1 MKAHFFDLDTIIRI
15 DNKVWIIDKKNPN
28 NPILKISQSDFNL
41 IRKGIYRSHNQRLSL
56 NGTNYWFPE
65 EIMNQIKIKSKRIK
79 FDLSNLGFSMQEFS
93 NSEIIKDLNYEINLD
108 LFNHI
113 KNTTD
118 HIYIICSKNNKKN
131 YELIIGK
138 IEDKLHDLGLEIK
151 NYYFISETFYNR
163 NQDDITFKKV
173 RILLQ
178 HLVGYKT
185 EGDKFIDE
193 KIENYDDIYYY
204 DDDID
209 SVNLSTTLND
219 FFKVVLDNTDKT
231 VSDEITKKL
240 KDEENHLYVNYVSP
254 NVVNRLQT
262 KKVLLQVPNII
273 KTFESFNWKKG

>member
-65 EIMNQIKIKSKRIK
+65 EIMNQIKIKGKRIK
-79 FDLSNLGFSMQEFS
+79 FDLGNLGFSMQEFS

-118 HIYIICSKNNKKN
+118 HIYIICSKNNKRN
-131 YELIIGK
+131 YDLIIEK

-193 KIENYDDIYYY
+193 EIENYSDVYYY

-219 FFKVVLDNTDKT
+219 FFKVFLDNTDKT
-231 VSDEITKKL
+231 VGVEITKKL

-262 KKVLLQVPNII
+262 KKVLLQAPNII

>member
-118 HIYIICSKNNKKN
+118 HIYIICSKNNKRN
-131 YELIIGK
+131 YEIIIEK

-193 KIENYDDIYYY
+193 EIENYDDIYYY

-240 KDEENHLYVNYVSP
+240 KGEENHLYVNYVSP

>member
-56 NGTNYWFPE
+56 NGSNYWFPE

-108 LFNHI
+108 LFSHI

-118 HIYIICSKNNKKN
+118 HIYIICSKNNKRN
-131 YELIIGK
+131 YEIIIEK

-193 KIENYDDIYYY
+193 EIENYDNIYYY

-231 VSDEITKKL
+231 VSGEITKKL
-240 KDEENHLYVNYVSP
+240 KGEENHLYVNYVSP

>member
-65 EIMNQIKIKSKRIK
+65 EIMNQIKIKGKRIK
-79 FDLSNLGFSMQEFS
+79 FDLGNLGFSMQEFS

-118 HIYIICSKNNKKN
+118 HIYIICSKNNKRN
-131 YELIIGK
+131 YELIIEK

-193 KIENYDDIYYY
+193 EIENYSDVYYY

-219 FFKVVLDNTDKT
+219 FFKVFLDNTDKT
-231 VSDEITKKL
+231 VGVEITKKL

-262 KKVLLQVPNII
+262 KKVLLQAPNII

>member
-108 LFNHI
+108 LFSHI

-118 HIYIICSKNNKKN
+118 HIYIICSKNNKRN
-131 YELIIGK
+131 YEIIIEK

-193 KIENYDDIYYY
+193 EIENYDNIYYY

-240 KDEENHLYVNYVSP
+240 KGEENHLYVNYVSP

>member
-1 MKAHFFDLDTIIRI
+1 
-15 DNKVWIIDKKNPN
+15 
-28 NPILKISQSDFNL
+28 
-41 IRKGIYRSHNQRLSL
+41 
-56 NGTNYWFPE
+56 
-65 EIMNQIKIKSKRIK
+65 
-79 FDLSNLGFSMQEFS
+79 
-93 NSEIIKDLNYEINLD
+93 
-108 LFNHI
+108 
-113 KNTTD
+113 
-118 HIYIICSKNNKKN
+118 
-131 YELIIGK
+131 
-138 IEDKLHDLGLEIK
+138 LGLEIK

-193 KIENYDDIYYY
+193 EIENYDNIYYY

-240 KDEENHLYVNYVSP
+240 KGEENHLYVNYVSP

>member
-118 HIYIICSKNNKKN
+118 HIYIICSKNNKRN
-131 YELIIGK
+131 YEIIIEK

-193 KIENYDDIYYY
+193 EIENYDNIYYY

-240 KDEENHLYVNYVSP
+240 KGEENHLYVNYVSP

>member
-108 LFNHI
+108 LFSHI

-118 HIYIICSKNNKKN
+118 HIYIICSKNNKRN
-131 YELIIGK
+131 YEIIIEK

-193 KIENYDDIYYY
+193 EIENYDNIYYY

-231 VSDEITKKL
+231 VSGEITKKL
-240 KDEENHLYVNYVSP
+240 KGEENHLYVNYVSP

>member
-118 HIYIICSKNNKKN
+118 HIYIICSKNNKRN
-131 YELIIGK
+131 YEIIIEK

-193 KIENYDDIYYY
+193 EIENYDNIYYY

-231 VSDEITKKL
+231 VSGEITKKL
-240 KDEENHLYVNYVSP
+240 KGEENHLYVNYVSP

>member
-193 KIENYDDIYYY
+193 EIENYDDIYYY